1 MGSLADGPAPC
12 FGCSDAQNP
21 SRRVAATCTAPI
33 TRGMTMA
40 CIVQKFGG
48 SSLSDVDK
56 IMQVARMVARVKAQ
70 GMDVAAVVSA
80 MGKTTNQLVEMARS
94 ISPKPPRREMDM
106 LLSTGE
112 RITMAL
118 LCMALNELGVQAV
131 SLTGSQCGII
141 TNHRHNDAQV
151 IEVRPFRV
159 LDELA
164 EGKVVVVG
172 GFQGVSYKRDI
183 TTLGRGG
190 SDTTAVALAAA
201 IDAQRCEI
209 YSDVDGVYSADPA
222 TVADARHLPEV
233 SYPVMQEMSAA
244 GAKVLNAQAVQFA
257 KEKQIAIY
265 AGSTFDRRRE
275 TVVRKFPPGKVA
287 GVQAVVSEKEITRVR
302 ISGDRALAEFN
313 WALDYLEQEQVSVKE
328 VHAAQVS
335 TGACPSQVSF
345 IVSSPNVYGWKEIR
359 ERLVQRLGAAVRFDT
374 HLSALSLIGEG
385 LNRTNATLME
395 ALALLEGHDIAV
407 AGVATTSFRVSLLVP
422 REKIDAGVRLCHGN
436 WIAPTI

>member
-1 MGSLADGPAPC
+1 
-12 FGCSDAQNP
+12 
-21 SRRVAATCTAPI
+21 
-33 TRGMTMA
+33 MT

-56 IMQVARMVARVKAQ
+56 IMKVARMIARVKEQ

-80 MGKTTNQLVEMARS
+80 MGKTTNQLVEMARG
-94 ISPKPPRREMDM
+94 ISAKPPRREMDM

-112 RITMAL
+112 RITMSL
-118 LCMALNELGVQAV
+118 LCIALNELGVQSV

-164 EGKVVVVG
+164 EGRVVVVG

-201 IDAQRCEI
+201 IDAERCEI
-209 YSDVDGVYSADPA
+209 YSDVDGVYSADPS

-265 AGSTFDRRRE
+265 ARSTFDRRRE
-275 TVVRKFPPGKVA
+275 TVVRKLPPGKVA
-287 GVQAVVSEKEITRVR
+287 GVQAVVSETAITRVR
-302 ISGDRALAEFN
+302 FSGDQALAGFK
-313 WALDYLEQEQVSVKE
+313 WALGFLEQEQVPVKE
-328 VHAAQVS
+328 IHAAEMPTDPFTS
-335 TGACPSQVSF
+335 RVSF
-345 IVSSPNVYGWKEIR
+345 VVSSPDVYGWQEIR
-359 ERLVQRLGAAVRFDT
+359 ETLAQRLGDAVSFDT

-385 LNRTNATLME
+385 LNRTNATLIE
-395 ALALLEGHDIAV
+395 ALALLEHHGIVV
-407 AGVATTSFRVSLLVP
+407 AGITTTSFRISLLVP

-436 WIAPTI
+436 WIAERI

>member
-1 MGSLADGPAPC
+1 
-12 FGCSDAQNP
+12 
-21 SRRVAATCTAPI
+21 
-33 TRGMTMA
+33 MT

-48 SSLSDVDK
+48 SSLSDLDK
-56 IMQVARMVARVKAQ
+56 IMKVARMIARVKEK

-80 MGKTTNQLVEMARS
+80 MGKTTDQLVEMARR
-94 ISPKPPRREMDM
+94 ISTKPPRREIDM

-112 RITMAL
+112 RITMSL
-118 LCMALNELGVQAV
+118 LCIALNERGVQSV

-159 LDELA
+159 QDELA
-164 EGKVVVVG
+164 EGRVVVVG

-201 IDAQRCEI
+201 IDAERCEI
-209 YSDVDGVYSADPA
+209 YSDVDGVYSADPS
-222 TVADARHLPEV
+222 TVTDARHLKEV

-265 AGSTFDRRRE
+265 ARSTFDRRRE
-275 TVVRKFPPGKVA
+275 TVVRKLPPGKVA
-287 GVQAVVSEKEITRVR
+287 GVQAVVSESAITRVR
-302 ISGDRALAEFN
+302 FTGEEALTGFN
-313 WALDYLEQEQVSVKE
+313 WALDVLEQEQVPVKE
-328 VHAAQVS
+328 IHAANMPADPDS
-335 TGACPSQVSF
+335 SRVSF
-345 IVSSPNVYGWKEIR
+345 VVSSPDVYGWQEIR
-359 ERLVQRLGAAVRFDT
+359 ERLAQRLGDAVSFDT

-385 LNRTNATLME
+385 LNQTNATLIE
-395 ALALLEGHDIAV
+395 TLSLLKHDNIAV
-407 AGVATTSFRVSLLVP
+407 AGITTTSFRISLLVP
-422 REKIDAGVRLCHGN
+422 REKIDAGVRLCHGH
-436 WIAPTI
+436 WVAEKS

>member
-1 MGSLADGPAPC
+1 
-12 FGCSDAQNP
+12 
-21 SRRVAATCTAPI
+21 
-33 TRGMTMA
+33 MT
-40 CIVQKFGG
+40 CIVQKYGG
-48 SSLSDVDK
+48 SSVADVDK
-56 IMQVARMVARVKAQ
+56 IMKIAELIARVKQQ
-70 GMDVAAVVSA
+70 GMDVAVVVSA

-94 ISPKPPRREMDM
+94 ISARPPRREMDM

-112 RITMAL
+112 RITMSL
-118 LCMALNELGVQAV
+118 LCMALNQLGVDAV

-159 LDELA
+159 QDELA

-201 IDAQRCEI
+201 LDAERCEI
-209 YSDVDGVYSADPA
+209 YSDVDGVYSGDPSV
-222 TVADARHLPEV
+222 VADARHLPEI
-233 SYPVMQEMSAA
+233 SYPAMQEMSAA

-275 TVVRKFPPGKVA
+275 TVVRKIAPGKVV

-302 ISGDRALAEFN
+302 IIGDSVASDFS
-313 WALDYLEQEQVSVKE
+313 WAAGLLEEEQVPIKE
-328 VHAAQVS
+328 VHLTEIPDNA
-335 TGACPSQVSF
+335 GPSRASF
-345 IVSSPNVYGWKEIR
+345 IVSSPNIYGWPEIKQK
-359 ERLVQRLGAAVRFDT
+359 LAQHLGRAIQFDS

-385 LNRTNATLME
+385 LNRDNTT
-395 ALALLEGHDIAV
+395 LLEAMLLLAQHGIAV
-407 AGVATTSFRVSLLVP
+407 AGVTTTSFRISLLVP
-422 REKIDAGVRLCHGN
+422 REKIDESVRLCHGK
-436 WIAPTI
+436 WITDAFS